1 MKTIKFDLKRNK
13 KKIFISLTAIL
24 LVTLF
29 ILTVCVFAPLIRR
42 PKYVEGN
49 IFDKK
54 VQKVLLNDWF
64 EKPDGVLNQSHSSMY
79 YEDGKQSSYVYVFYT
94 QNPLGENYVNEVKQS
109 LLQKQGTDL
118 IIGEVKSV
126 TLYTLFEMGVGKT
139 TTDENCVEYTAYYTN
154 LLQRRFLKGFF
165 LPELTLCAMYI
176 RRFSVTSYLTANSD
190 GLYKT
195 VVVFSANTNKKEKF
209 TYSKEDKKEIR
220 KFIKLV

>member
-1 MKTIKFDLKRNK
+1 MKTLKFDLKRNK
-13 KKIFISLTAIL
+13 KKIFITAIAVL
-24 LVTLF
+24 LVVTF

-64 EKPDGVLNQSHSSMY
+64 EKPDGVLKESHSSMY

-126 TLYTLFEMGVGKT
+126 TLDTLFEIGVGKT
-139 TTDENCVEYTAYYTN
+139 TTDENYVEYTAYYTN

-165 LPELTLCAMYI
+165 LSI
-176 RRFSVTSYLTANSD
+176 WS
-190 GLYKT
+190 
-195 VVVFSANTNKKEKF
+195 TNKMPFK
-209 TYSKEDKKEIR
+209 
-220 KFIKLV
+220 